1 MTTSAYLYYSKHR
14 HPELVSGSIHPHSSG
29 LAARWML
36 KRVQHDVAGESL
48 VLFYW
53 RQAKARCQ
61 IGPMRVF
68 AVNQVNLPR
77 TVPVFQLFLAC
88 NRGVHIAKQLKT
100 DKAVDGVFGGETIR
114 HFAAMLLHT
123 LHQIRRYAD
132 VKRAVNAA
140 GEYIYAGLFFFF
152 HWQSIA
158 AKWTLKQVQADGAK

>member
-1 MTTSAYLYYSKHR
+1 MLERSHR
-14 HPELVSGSIHPHSSG
+14 KV
-29 LAARWML
+29 

-48 VLFYW
+48 VFAYW
-53 RQAKARCQ
+53 RQAKACCQ

-68 AVNQVNLPR
+68 AVNQVNLQR

-88 NRGVHIAKQLKT
+88 NRGVHIAKHLKT

-114 HFAAMLLHT
+114 HFAAMLLHA
-123 LHQIRRYAD
+123 LQQIRRYAD
-132 VKRAVNAA
+132 IKRAVNAA